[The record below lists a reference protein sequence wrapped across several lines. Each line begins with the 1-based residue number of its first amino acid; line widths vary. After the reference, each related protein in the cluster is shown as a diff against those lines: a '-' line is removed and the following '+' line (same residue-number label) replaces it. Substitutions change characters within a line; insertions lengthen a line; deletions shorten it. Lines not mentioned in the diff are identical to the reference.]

1 MCAAVLQALEMGLW
15 MWSFAY
21 YVYPAVLLGI
31 MLIGNFISGNAVHQQ
46 RKRLTAAFS
55 KYHLVPIVRK
65 GYVRAASAVQLIPGD
80 VIVVQQGLAVCDMV
94 LLRGN
99 CLVEE
104 AALTGEVG
112 RHQACLMASAQQSL
126 PSVDVAIAI

>member
-1 MCAAVLQALEMGLW
+1 MCAAVVQALEMGLW

-31 MLIGNFISGNAVHQQ
+31 MLVGITISGNAVHQQ

-112 RHQACLMASAQQSL
+112 RHQACLMTSAQQNL

>member
-1 MCAAVLQALEMGLW
+1 MSTAVLQALEMGLW

-31 MLIGNFISGNAVHQQ
+31 MLIGTIISGNAFYQQ

-55 KYHLVPIVRK
+55 KYHLIPIVRK
-65 GYVRAASAVQLIPGD
+65 GYVRAASARQLIPGD
-80 VIVVQQGLAVCDMV
+80 VVVVLPGLAVCDMV

-112 RHQACLMASAQQSL
+112 RL
-126 PSVDVAIAI
+126 AI